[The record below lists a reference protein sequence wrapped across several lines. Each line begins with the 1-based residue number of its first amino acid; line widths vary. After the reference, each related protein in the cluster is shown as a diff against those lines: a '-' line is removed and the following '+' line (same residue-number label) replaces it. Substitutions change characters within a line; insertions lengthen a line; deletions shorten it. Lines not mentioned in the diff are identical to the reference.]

1 MYKNISFSVLIV
13 FFTLNALWSQNS
25 EVQLKGTKPE
35 KYYKKA
41 LEYFNKKNFPKAK
54 DNFERTIQLKP
65 DYIRP
70 YLYLASIYYETFDY
84 NNCEQYYKKALAIDS
99 AFNVEIYFSLAIV
112 LEKEKK
118 FEESLFYYK
127 KFLQNPS
134 NNPGLIRKANSN
146 ARHIEFINRI
156 IREPVAFNPIPLNS
170 NINTSDNE
178 YFPVLTGDNEKMI
191 FTRRTGNQED
201 FYEADFINGQ
211 WTNVV
216 PLSEIN
222 TPYNEGANTIAVDGN
237 TMIFTIC
244 DRRRTYGSCDLF
256 ICKKQNGKWSEIKN
270 LGAVINSEYWD
281 SHPSLSH
288 DGKILYFSSDRPGGN
303 GGKDIWVSHLSEQ
316 GDWTKPECLDTSIN
330 TSADDFTPF
339 IHADNQTLYFTSTGH
354 QGLGS
359 SDLFMSKKVNDK
371 WSTAINLGYPINT
384 EDHEGGIFITLD
396 GKTAYF
402 FTDRFEKTGKNLDI
416 YYFDVPENIKP
427 EPVSFV
433 KGFVYDLLSGEILD
447 AEINISD
454 NNTSVLINTLKT
466 DKDSFL
472 IALPGGVD
480 YNFTIQKENYIFH
493 SERFVLPENL
503 SRFKPFY
510 VKIGLQKIATDTLR
524 SQPVILNN
532 IFFESNSSVLDTVKS
547 VLELKNLLK
556 LLQRNP
562 GLCIRINGHSDD
574 SGTEDYNMKLSE
586 SRAKAVYNYLII
598 NKIQEK
604 RISFKGFGETKP
616 VTSNATEEGRQKNR
630 RTEFEIVK

>member
-1 MYKNISFSVLIV
+1 MQKSISISVLVV
-13 FFTLNALWSQNS
+13 FFLVNALWSQNS
-25 EVQLKGTKPE
+25 DVLLKGTKPE

-41 LEYFNKKNFPKAK
+41 LEYFNKRNFPKAK
-54 DNFERTIQLKP
+54 VNFERTIQLKP

-70 YLYLASIYYETFDY
+70 YLYLATLYYETFDY
-84 NNCEQYYKKALAIDS
+84 HNCERYYKKALAIDS
-99 AFNVEIYFSLAIV
+99 SFNVEIYFSLAIV
-112 LEKEKK
+112 LEKENK
-118 FEESLFYYK
+118 FDESLLYYK

-134 NNPGLIRKANSN
+134 NNPGLIRKAKSNS
-146 ARHIEFINRI
+146 RQIEFRNRI
-156 IREPVAFNPIPLNS
+156 TREPVSFNPIPLNR
-170 NINTSDNE
+170 NINTLYNE

-191 FTRRTGNQED
+191 FTRRTDNQED
-201 FYEADFINGQ
+201 FYESDYINGQ
-211 WTNVV
+211 WTNVAPV
-216 PLSEIN
+216 SDIN
-222 TPYNEGANTIAVDGN
+222 TSGNEGANTIAVDGK

-256 ICKKQNGKWSEIKN
+256 ICKKQNGKWSQIKN
-270 LGAVINSEYWD
+270 MGDVINSESWD

-288 DGKILYFSSDRPGGN
+288 DGKILYFSSDRPGGY
-303 GGKDIWVSHLSEQ
+303 GGKDIWVSHLSDK
-316 GDWTKPECLDTSIN
+316 GNWTKPECLDTSIN

-354 QGLGS
+354 QGLGD

-371 WSTAINLGYPINT
+371 WSKAVNLGYPINT

-402 FTDRFEKTGKNLDI
+402 CTDRYQKTDKNLDI
-416 YYFDVPENIKP
+416 YYFDVPPSIKP

-433 KGFVYDLLSGEILD
+433 KGFVFDLLSGEILD
-447 AEINISD
+447 AEINIYD
-454 NNTSVLINTLKT
+454 NNSSVLVNTIKS

-472 IALPGGVD
+472 IALQGGVD

-510 VKIGLQKIATDTLR
+510 VKIGLQKIAIDTIK

-547 VLELKNLLK
+547 GPELKNLLK
-556 LLQRNP
+556 LLEKNP
-562 GLCIRINGHSDD
+562 DLCIRINGHSDD

-586 SRAKAVYNYLII
+586 SRARAVYNYLII
-598 NKIQEK
+598 NNIQEK

-616 VTSNATEEGRQKNR
+616 VASNATEEGRQKNR